1 MTGHHPRLETLPPDI
16 RLMLPEN
23 VPLRARGEVDHDRF
37 PAEALDRC
45 FELFREGIAPLAEA
59 GKLGYILFQ
68 LAPWVRYTDRTLE
81 YLASL
86 SGRLPGWAVAV
97 EFRNES
103 WIPERTDEVLRFL
116 AEHGLLFV
124 CVDAPWQPFIPA
136 ATRPDWVTFRLHGR
150 NVKGWL
156 AQLAGKEPSVAE
168 KYDYLYGP
176 QEMAGLAERLRAF
189 GTHAR
194 RVAVTF
200 NNNNE
205 DYPVQNALDLK
216 ELLGLPGPTEEPPG
230 ARRRR
235 PTSPR

>member
-1 MTGHHPRLETLPPDI
+1 
-16 RLMLPEN
+16 
-23 VPLRARGEVDHDRF
+23 
-37 PAEALDRC
+37 
-45 FELFREGIAPLAEA
+45 
-59 GKLGYILFQ
+59 
-68 LAPWVRYTDRTLE
+68 
-81 YLASL
+81 
-86 SGRLPGWAVAV
+86 V

-205 DYPVQNALDLK
+205 DFPVQNALDLK

-230 ARRRR
+230 GRRRR